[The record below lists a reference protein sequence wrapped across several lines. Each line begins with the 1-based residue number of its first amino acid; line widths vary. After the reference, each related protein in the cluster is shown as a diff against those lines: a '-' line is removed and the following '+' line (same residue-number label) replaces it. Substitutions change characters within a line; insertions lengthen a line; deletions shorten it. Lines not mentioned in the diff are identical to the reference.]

1 MNNYCI
7 KYSKEYKS
15 IYPPDEYFEDWQL
28 YIQSG
33 SHNAR
38 TIFFQMAGLSRETS
52 IYLKSNDYI
61 KITEL
66 PSGKKKLRI
75 KNSIYEC
82 KKESVLDEIEHL
94 KINAP
99 ELFED

>member
-1 MNNYCI
+1 MI
-7 KYSKEYKS
+7 S
-15 IYPPDEYFEDWQL
+15 
-28 YIQSG
+28 
-33 SHNAR
+33 
-38 TIFFQMAGLSRETS
+38 
-52 IYLKSNDYI
+52 YI

-75 KNSIYEC
+75 KNSIFDC
-82 KKESVLDEIEHL
+82 KKESVLDEIELL